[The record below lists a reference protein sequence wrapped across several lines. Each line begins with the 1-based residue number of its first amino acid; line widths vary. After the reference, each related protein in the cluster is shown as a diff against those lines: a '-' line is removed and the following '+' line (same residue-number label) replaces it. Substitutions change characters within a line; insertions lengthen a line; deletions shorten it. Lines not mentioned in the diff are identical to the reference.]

1 MFKQTIRFE
10 RAQDALVFDRHMV
23 EFLRAC
29 KTGQDEDDAC
39 LFTTRL
45 QDDHAHIRV
54 VQTDSAHMLGRLLN
68 YLSVRNFPPATRAE
82 PLRGA
87 LSN

>member
-10 RAQDALVFDRHMV
+10 RAQDALVFDNHML
-23 EFLRAC
+23 EFLRTC
-29 KTGQDEDDAC
+29 ERGGEEDDAC
-39 LFTTRL
+39 VFTTRL
-45 QDDHAHIRV
+45 QDEDAHIRV
-54 VQTDSAHMLGRLLN
+54 VQTDSAQMLGRLLN
-68 YLSVRNFPPATRAE
+68 YLTVRNFPPATRAE